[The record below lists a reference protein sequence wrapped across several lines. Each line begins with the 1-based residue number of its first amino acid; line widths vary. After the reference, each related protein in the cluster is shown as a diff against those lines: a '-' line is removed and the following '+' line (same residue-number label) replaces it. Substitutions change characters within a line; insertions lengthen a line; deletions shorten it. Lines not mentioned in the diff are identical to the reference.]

1 VTPRITL
8 LLGDRNGIGPE
19 LVAKFLSEPRDYAE
33 TDVEVFGDP
42 QVLEEGVAVAGVAL
56 DRTCFR
62 FTPVRPVEGLETTR
76 SKETKGAGREVLE
89 LLVRSAKRTLEG
101 GSDGVVFAPLNKAAM
116 HLGGL
121 RQEDEMQFLAEE
133 LAYDGLYGELNVL
146 DRIDSLW
153 TTRVTSHVPLADVV
167 KYITGDAVLGSIRF
181 AHQTLKAAGFE
192 TPRIG
197 VAALNPHA
205 GDGGNFGREEI
216 DIIDPA
222 VAAAKAEGIAVEG
235 SLPSDTI
242 FVRAKN
248 KQFDVVVTMYH
259 DQGQIAM
266 KLMGFGRGVTVL
278 GGLPVAVTTCG
289 HGTGYDIAGQGIAT
303 PEAFKN
309 AFVICRQMALSR
321 LAARG

>member
-19 LVAKFLSEPRDYAE
+19 IVAKFLSDPKNYGDSG
-33 TDVEVFGDP
+33 VEVLGDP
-42 QVLEEGVAVAGVAL
+42 GVLEEGVAVAGVEL
-56 DRTCFR
+56 DRSSYR
-62 FTPVRPVEGLETTR
+62 FTECRPVESLATTR
-76 SKETKGAGREVLE
+76 GKETAGAGSEVLE
-89 LLVRSAKRTLEG
+89 LLVRSAKRVLEG
-101 GSDGVVFAPLNKAAM
+101 ESDGVVFAPLNKAAM

-121 RQEDEMQFLAEE
+121 MQEDEMQFLAQE

-146 DRIDSLW
+146 DSIDSLW
-153 TTRVTSHVPLADVV
+153 TTRVTSHVPLAEVG
-167 KYITGDAVLGSIRF
+167 KHITRDAVLQSIRF
-181 AHQTLKAAGFE
+181 ADQSLKAAGFAA
-192 TPRIG
+192 PRVG

-222 VAAAKAEGIAVEG
+222 VAAAKAQGIDAEGA
-235 SLPSDTI
+235 LPSDTI

-248 KQFDVVVTMYH
+248 NQFDVVVTMYH

-289 HGTGYDIAGQGIAT
+289 HGTGYDIAGQGVAT

-309 AFVICRQMALSR
+309 AFAICRQMALSR
-321 LAARG
+321 VAAQH